1 MDVQDPR
8 VGSGLTV
15 DSARHLRVVEVGV
28 HVSVRVE
35 EPGINVLDDSLDV
48 RVGAVKSPCEGVE
61 KYGVGEAV
69 KVTDVIDDTA
79 VRIKLSVAR
88 IIVAFCPH

>member
-1 MDVQDPR
+1 MDVQDSR
-8 VGSGLTV
+8 VGSGLAV
-15 DSARHLRVVEVGV
+15 DSTRHLRVVEVGV
-28 HVSVRVE
+28 HVSVRIE
-35 EPGINVLDDSLDV
+35 EPGINVLDDSLNV

-61 KYGVGEAV
+61 EYGVGEAV
-69 KVTDVIDDTA
+69 KVADVIHDTA